1 MPVAVSTIVAGN
13 TKKPTVESVAV
24 DDSDMVG
31 LYVLPGASTESVAVG
46 ASRIDPPNT
55 ASADV
60 ASVAVVFSRMV
71 VA

>member
-1 MPVAVSTIVAGN
+1 MVAGN

-24 DDSDMVG
+24 DNSDMVG
-31 LYVLPGASTESVAVG
+31 LYVLPGASTESVAVET
-46 ASRIDPPNT
+46 SRIDPPNT
-55 ASADV
+55 ASDDV